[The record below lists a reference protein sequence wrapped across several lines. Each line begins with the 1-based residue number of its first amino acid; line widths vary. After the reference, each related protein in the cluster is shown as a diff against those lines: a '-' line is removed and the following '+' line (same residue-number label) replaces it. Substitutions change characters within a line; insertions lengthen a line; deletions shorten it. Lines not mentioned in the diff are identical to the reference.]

1 VSNGTG
7 AKIISF
13 LVDISYTFIFVYSV
27 QDIEWYLVSNPNYGV
42 WRPMAENV
50 EFNAL
55 ESNSNAVMAVADTVR
70 TTLGPKGLD
79 KLLIDQAMNR
89 HISND
94 GVTILLSLRAIHPVA
109 RMIVEIAERQEQLVG
124 DGTTTAV
131 VMAAEMIK
139 EGKRLVKELG
149 VHPTKVVEGIE
160 GGVKEACQLLEIGA
174 KRISLNE
181 IALEQV
187 VKTSLSS
194 KLDGKKLS
202 LLVTSA
208 LRSVEKNAIY
218 NGSYNFDKTIM
229 VLRRTN
235 MEDRV
240 INGIVLERRRMDPEM
255 PLEVKEARVMIA
267 RLDLKPVKEAWVKEN
282 SKYAEILNMEN
293 DRVAKSKDLVNS
305 LIATGANVILIA
317 SSEVDQVIENLLVAN
332 KVLAVRI
339 SIEEIEYLSR
349 YTGAT
354 PVRMVDDLKKA
365 DILGKADHIY
375 EDEDNGVIYI
385 ANGSSGGMAT
395 MIVSGTTKETSL
407 ERWRAAIDGINAAE
421 AALNKGVVV
430 GGGAAE
436 LHVIEKVKNLRLK
449 GLEQV
454 GLDVVTSA
462 LESIMRQILT
472 NAGFNGLEKVMAV
485 KASPDTFG
493 IDIDSGDPVDM
504 WKMGVLDPLL
514 VKTMALEAAG
524 EIAKAVLRIDRNLA
538 AEDLSQQA
546 LSETKR

>member
-1 VSNGTG
+1 
-7 AKIISF
+7 
-13 LVDISYTFIFVYSV
+13 
-27 QDIEWYLVSNPNYGV
+27 SNPNYGV

-94 GVTILLSLRAIHPVA
+94 GVTILLSLRAIHPVS

-160 GGVKEACQLLEIGA
+160 GGVKEACQLLEKEA
-174 KRISLNE
+174 KKISLNE

-202 LLVTSA
+202 LLVISA
-208 LRSVEKNAIY
+208 LRSVGKNALY
-218 NGSYNFDKTIM
+218 NGSYDFDKTIT
-229 VLRRTN
+229 VLRRTT
-235 MEDRV
+235 MEDRIV
-240 INGIVLERRRMDPEM
+240 NGIVLERKRMDPEM
-255 PLEVKEARVMIA
+255 PLEIKDARVMIA

-282 SKYAEILNMEN
+282 SKYEEILNMEN
-293 DRVAKSKDLVNS
+293 DRVAKSKDIVNS
-305 LIATGANVILIA
+305 LLATGANAILIA
-317 SSEVDQVIENLLVAN
+317 SGEVDQVIENLLVAN
-332 KVLAVRI
+332 KVFAVRI

-349 YTGAT
+349 YTRAK
-354 PVRMVDDLKKA
+354 PVRMMDDLKKS
-365 DILGKADHIY
+365 DILGNADHIY

-385 ANGSSGGMAT
+385 DNGSGGSMAT

-407 ERWRAAIDGINAAE
+407 ERWRAAIDGVNAAE
-421 AALNKGVVV
+421 AALNKGVVA

-472 NAGFNGLEKVMAV
+472 NAGYNGLEKVMAA

-504 WKMGVLDPLL
+504 WKLGVLDPLL

-524 EIAKAVLRIDRNLA
+524 EIAKSVLRIDRNLA

-546 LSETKR
+546 LSETRR

>member
-1 VSNGTG
+1 M
-7 AKIISF
+7 
-13 LVDISYTFIFVYSV
+13 
-27 QDIEWYLVSNPNYGV
+27 SNPNYGV

-160 GGVKEACQLLEIGA
+160 GGVKEACQLLEREA
-174 KRISLNE
+174 KKISLNE

-194 KLDGKKLS
+194 KLDGRKLS
-202 LLVTSA
+202 LLVISA
-208 LRSVEKNAIY
+208 LRSVGKNALY
-218 NGSYNFDKTIM
+218 NGSYDFDKTIM
-229 VLRRTN
+229 VLRRTT

-240 INGIVLERRRMDPEM
+240 VNSIVLERKRMDPEM
-255 PLEVKEARVMIA
+255 PLEINEARVMIA

-282 SKYAEILNMEN
+282 SKYEEILNMEN
-293 DRVAKSKDLVNS
+293 DRVAKSKDIVNS
-305 LIATGANVILIA
+305 LLATGVNAILIA
-317 SSEVDQVIENLLVAN
+317 SGEVDQVIENLLVAN
-332 KVLAVRI
+332 KVFAVRI
-339 SIEEIEYLSR
+339 AIEEIEYLSR
-349 YTGAT
+349 YTGAK
-354 PVRMVDDLKKA
+354 PVRMMDDLKKS
-365 DILGKADHIY
+365 DILGRADHIY

-385 ANGSSGGMAT
+385 DNGSRGNMAT

-407 ERWRAAIDGINAAE
+407 ERWRAAIDGVNAAE
-421 AALNKGVVV
+421 AALNKGVVA

-472 NAGFNGLEKVMAV
+472 NAGYNGLEKVMAA

-524 EIAKAVLRIDRNLA
+524 EIAKSVLRIDRNLA

-546 LSETKR
+546 LSETRR

>member
-1 VSNGTG
+1 
-7 AKIISF
+7 
-13 LVDISYTFIFVYSV
+13 
-27 QDIEWYLVSNPNYGV
+27 
-42 WRPMAENV
+42 MAENV

-79 KLLIDQAMNR
+79 KLLIDQSMNR

-160 GGVKEACQLLEIGA
+160 GGVKEACQLLEREA
-174 KRISLNE
+174 KKISLNE

-194 KLDGKKLS
+194 KLDGRKLS
-202 LLVTSA
+202 LLVISA
-208 LRSVEKNAIY
+208 LRSVGKNALY
-218 NGSYNFDKTIM
+218 NGSYDFDKTIM
-229 VLRRTN
+229 VLRRTT

-240 INGIVLERRRMDPEM
+240 VNGVVLERKRMDPEM
-255 PLEVKEARVMIA
+255 PLEINEARVMIA
-267 RLDLKPVKEAWVKEN
+267 RLDLKPVKESWVKEN
-282 SKYAEILNMEN
+282 SKYEEILNMEN
-293 DRVAKSKDLVNS
+293 DRVAKSKDIVNS
-305 LIATGANVILIA
+305 LLATGANAILIA
-317 SSEVDQVIENLLVAN
+317 SGEVDQVIENLLVAN
-332 KVLAVRI
+332 KVFAVRI
-339 SIEEIEYLSR
+339 AIEEIEYLSR
-349 YTGAT
+349 YTGAK
-354 PVRMVDDLKKA
+354 PVRMMDDLKKS
-365 DILGKADHIY
+365 DILGRADHIY

-385 ANGSSGGMAT
+385 DNGLRGNMAT

-407 ERWRAAIDGINAAE
+407 ERWRAVIDGVNAAE
-421 AALNKGVVV
+421 AALNKGVVA

-472 NAGFNGLEKVMAV
+472 NAGYNGLEKVMAA

-524 EIAKAVLRIDRNLA
+524 EIAKSVLRIDRNLA

-546 LSETKR
+546 LSETRR

>member
-1 VSNGTG
+1 
-7 AKIISF
+7 
-13 LVDISYTFIFVYSV
+13 
-27 QDIEWYLVSNPNYGV
+27 
-42 WRPMAENV
+42 MAENV

-160 GGVKEACQLLEIGA
+160 GGVKEACQLLEREA
-174 KRISLNE
+174 KKIALNE

-194 KLDGKKLS
+194 KLDGRKLS
-202 LLVTSA
+202 LLVISA
-208 LRSVEKNAIY
+208 LRSVGKNALY
-218 NGSYNFDKTIM
+218 NGSYDFDKTII
-229 VLRRTN
+229 VLRRTT
-235 MEDRV
+235 MEDRLV
-240 INGIVLERRRMDPEM
+240 NGIVLERKRMDPEM
-255 PLEVKEARVMIA
+255 PLEINEARVMIA

-282 SKYAEILNMEN
+282 SKYEEILNMEN
-293 DRVAKSKDLVNS
+293 DRVAKSKDIVNS
-305 LIATGANVILIA
+305 LLATGANAILIA
-317 SSEVDQVIENLLVAN
+317 SGEVDQVIENLLVAN
-332 KVLAVRI
+332 KVFAVRI

-349 YTGAT
+349 YTGAK
-354 PVRMVDDLKKA
+354 PVRMMDDLKKS
-365 DILGKADHIY
+365 DILGRADRIY

-385 ANGSSGGMAT
+385 DNGSRGNMAT

-407 ERWRAAIDGINAAE
+407 ERWRAAIDGVNAAE
-421 AALNKGVVV
+421 AALNKGVVA

-472 NAGFNGLEKVMAV
+472 NAGYNGLEKVMAA

-524 EIAKAVLRIDRNLA
+524 EIAKSVLRIDRNLA

-546 LSETKR
+546 LSETRR

>member
-1 VSNGTG
+1 M
-7 AKIISF
+7 
-13 LVDISYTFIFVYSV
+13 
-27 QDIEWYLVSNPNYGV
+27 SNPNYGV

-94 GVTILLSLRAIHPVA
+94 GVTILLSLRAIHPVS

-160 GGVKEACQLLEIGA
+160 GGVKEACQLLEKEA
-174 KRISLNE
+174 KKISLNE

-202 LLVTSA
+202 LLVISA
-208 LRSVEKNAIY
+208 LRSVGKNALY
-218 NGSYNFDKTIM
+218 NGSYDFDKTIT
-229 VLRRTN
+229 VLRRTT
-235 MEDRV
+235 MEDRIV
-240 INGIVLERRRMDPEM
+240 NGIVLERKRMDPEM
-255 PLEVKEARVMIA
+255 PLEIKDARVMIA

-282 SKYAEILNMEN
+282 SKYEEILNMEN
-293 DRVAKSKDLVNS
+293 DRVAKSKDIVNS
-305 LIATGANVILIA
+305 LLATGANAILIA
-317 SSEVDQVIENLLVAN
+317 SGEVDQVIENLLVAN
-332 KVLAVRI
+332 KVFAVRI

-349 YTGAT
+349 YTRAK
-354 PVRMVDDLKKA
+354 PVRMMDDLKKS

-385 ANGSSGGMAT
+385 DNGSGGSMAT

-407 ERWRAAIDGINAAE
+407 ERWRAAIDGVNAAE
-421 AALNKGVVV
+421 AALNKGVVA

-472 NAGFNGLEKVMAV
+472 NAGYNGLEKVMAA

-504 WKMGVLDPLL
+504 WKLGVLDPLL

-524 EIAKAVLRIDRNLA
+524 EIAKSVLRIDRNLA

-546 LSETKR
+546 LSETRR

>member
-1 VSNGTG
+1 
-7 AKIISF
+7 
-13 LVDISYTFIFVYSV
+13 
-27 QDIEWYLVSNPNYGV
+27 
-42 WRPMAENV
+42 MAENV

-94 GVTILLSLRAIHPVA
+94 GVTILLSLRTIHPVA

-160 GGVKEACQLLEIGA
+160 GGVKEACQLLEKEA
-174 KRISLNE
+174 KKISLNE

-194 KLDGKKLS
+194 KLDGRKLS
-202 LLVTSA
+202 LLVISA
-208 LRSVEKNAIY
+208 LRSVGKNALY
-218 NGSYNFDKTIM
+218 NGSYDFDKTII
-229 VLRRTN
+229 VLRRTT
-235 MEDRV
+235 MEDRLV
-240 INGIVLERRRMDPEM
+240 NGIVLERKRMDPEM
-255 PLEVKEARVMIA
+255 PLEINEARVMIA

-282 SKYAEILNMEN
+282 SKYEEILNMEN
-293 DRVAKSKDLVNS
+293 DRVAKSKDIVNS
-305 LIATGANVILIA
+305 LLATGANAILIA
-317 SSEVDQVIENLLVAN
+317 SGEVDQVIENLLVAN
-332 KVLAVRI
+332 KVFAVRI

-349 YTGAT
+349 YTGAK
-354 PVRMVDDLKKA
+354 PVRMMDDLKKS
-365 DILGKADHIY
+365 DILGRADRIY

-385 ANGSSGGMAT
+385 DNGSRGNMAT

-407 ERWRAAIDGINAAE
+407 ERWRAAIDGVNAAE
-421 AALNKGVVV
+421 AALNKGVVA

-472 NAGFNGLEKVMAV
+472 NAGYNGLEKVMAA

-524 EIAKAVLRIDRNLA
+524 EIAKSVLRIDRNLA

-546 LSETKR
+546 LSETRR

>member
-1 VSNGTG
+1 M
-7 AKIISF
+7 
-13 LVDISYTFIFVYSV
+13 
-27 QDIEWYLVSNPNYGV
+27 SNPNYGV

-160 GGVKEACQLLEIGA
+160 GGVKEACQLLEREA
-174 KRISLNE
+174 KKISLNE

-194 KLDGKKLS
+194 KLDGRRLS
-202 LLVTSA
+202 LLVISA
-208 LRSVEKNAIY
+208 LRSVGKNALY
-218 NGSYNFDKTIM
+218 NGSYDFDKTIM
-229 VLRRTN
+229 ALRRTT

-240 INGIVLERRRMDPEM
+240 VNGIVLERKRMDPEM
-255 PLEVKEARVMIA
+255 PLEINEARVMIA

-282 SKYAEILNMEN
+282 SKYEEILNMEN
-293 DRVAKSKDLVNS
+293 DRIAKSKDIVNS
-305 LIATGANVILIA
+305 LLATGANAILIA
-317 SSEVDQVIENLLVAN
+317 SGEVDQVIENLLVAN
-332 KVLAVRI
+332 KVFAVRI

-349 YTGAT
+349 YTGAK
-354 PVRMVDDLKKA
+354 PVRMMDDLKKS
-365 DILGKADHIY
+365 DILGRADRIY

-385 ANGSSGGMAT
+385 DNGSRGNMAT

-407 ERWRAAIDGINAAE
+407 ERWRAAIDGVNAAE
-421 AALNKGVVV
+421 AALNKGVVA

-472 NAGFNGLEKVMAV
+472 NAGYNGLEKVMAA

-524 EIAKAVLRIDRNLA
+524 EIAKSVLRIDRNLA

-546 LSETKR
+546 LSETRR

>member
-1 VSNGTG
+1 M
-7 AKIISF
+7 
-13 LVDISYTFIFVYSV
+13 
-27 QDIEWYLVSNPNYGV
+27 SNPNYGV

-94 GVTILLSLRAIHPVA
+94 GVTILLSLRAIHPVS

-160 GGVKEACQLLEIGA
+160 GGVKEACQLLEKEA
-174 KRISLNE
+174 KKISLNE

-194 KLDGKKLS
+194 KLDGQKLS
-202 LLVTSA
+202 LLVISA
-208 LRSVEKNAIY
+208 LRSVGKNALY
-218 NGSYNFDKTIM
+218 NGSYDFDKTIT
-229 VLRRTN
+229 VLRRTT
-235 MEDRV
+235 MEDRIV
-240 INGIVLERRRMDPEM
+240 NGIVLERKRMDPEM
-255 PLEVKEARVMIA
+255 PLEIKDARVMIA

-282 SKYAEILNMEN
+282 SKYEDILSMEN
-293 DRVAKSKDLVNS
+293 DRVAKSKDIVNS
-305 LIATGANVILIA
+305 LLSTGANAILIA
-317 SSEVDQVIENLLVAN
+317 SGEVDQVIENLLVAN
-332 KVLAVRI
+332 KVFAVRI

-349 YTGAT
+349 YTRAK
-354 PVRMVDDLKKA
+354 PVRMMDDLKKS

-385 ANGSSGGMAT
+385 DNGSGGSMAT

-407 ERWRAAIDGINAAE
+407 ERWRAAIDGVNAAE
-421 AALNKGVVV
+421 AALNKGVVA

-454 GLDVVTSA
+454 GLDVVASA

-472 NAGFNGLEKVMAV
+472 NAGFNGLEKVMAA

-504 WKMGVLDPLL
+504 WKLGVLDPLL

-524 EIAKAVLRIDRNLA
+524 EIAKSVLRIDRNLA

-546 LSETKR
+546 LSETRR

>member
-1 VSNGTG
+1 M
-7 AKIISF
+7 
-13 LVDISYTFIFVYSV
+13 
-27 QDIEWYLVSNPNYGV
+27 SNPNYGV

-160 GGVKEACQLLEIGA
+160 GGVKEACQLLEKEA
-174 KRISLNE
+174 KKISLNE

-194 KLDGKKLS
+194 KLDGRKLS
-202 LLVTSA
+202 LLVISA
-208 LRSVEKNAIY
+208 LRSVGKNALY
-218 NGSYNFDKTIM
+218 NGSYDFDKTII
-229 VLRRTN
+229 VLRRTT
-235 MEDRV
+235 MEDRLV
-240 INGIVLERRRMDPEM
+240 NGIVLERKRMDPEM
-255 PLEVKEARVMIA
+255 PLEINEARVMIA

-282 SKYAEILNMEN
+282 SKYEEILNMEN
-293 DRVAKSKDLVNS
+293 DRIAKSKDIVNS
-305 LIATGANVILIA
+305 LLATGANAILIA
-317 SSEVDQVIENLLVAN
+317 SGEVDQVIENLLVAN
-332 KVLAVRI
+332 KVFAVRI

-349 YTGAT
+349 YTGAK
-354 PVRMVDDLKKA
+354 PVRMMDDLKKS
-365 DILGKADHIY
+365 DILGRADHIY

-385 ANGSSGGMAT
+385 DNGSRGNMAT

-407 ERWRAAIDGINAAE
+407 ERWRAAIDGVNAAE
-421 AALNKGVVV
+421 AALNKGVVA

-472 NAGFNGLEKVMAV
+472 NAGYNGLEKVMAA

-524 EIAKAVLRIDRNLA
+524 EIAKSVLRIDRNLA

-546 LSETKR
+546 LSETRR